1 MYRLPAKF
9 GTPVRRAARWGRL
22 WGCARQSD
30 AQHRIAVLGRH
41 RRQCRRAERHGYHS
55 LTARQSRDLL
65 LISGRV
71 DYVTTPAPLA
81 SPPKHPPKK
90 VFRFLGTARARGSS
104 CGSFLPSLCSVRR
117 SPSAPRKCHSPLS
130 LWAESA
136 SAENP
141 ISLRVDGQPL
151 TLPSLTRRDCPS
163 SLFPELQIPQAPTK
177 NSLHDSKKFAF
188 SADTNPK
195 AKM

>member
-1 MYRLPAKF
+1 MKSSRSVVGFLGVLLFGCPSGMWVRRPSRF
-9 GTPVRRAARWGRL
+9 GTPARRAARWGRL
-22 WGCARQSD
+22 WGCAPF
-30 AQHRIAVLGRH
+30 A
-41 RRQCRRAERHGYHS
+41 
-55 LTARQSRDLL
+55 
-65 LISGRV
+65 
-71 DYVTTPAPLA
+71 TPL
-81 SPPKHPPKK
+81 HPPRSTPLGE
-90 VFRFLGTARARGSS
+90 VFNSRGVARARGSS